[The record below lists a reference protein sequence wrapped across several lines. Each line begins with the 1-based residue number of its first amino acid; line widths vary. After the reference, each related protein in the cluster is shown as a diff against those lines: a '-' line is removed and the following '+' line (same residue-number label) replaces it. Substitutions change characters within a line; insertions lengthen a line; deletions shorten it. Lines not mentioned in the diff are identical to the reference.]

1 MKSSSELNLNTSNI
15 STSVPI
21 RSTRTS
27 RLRAAAASGS
37 ESSTPRKGN
46 RSSSVTSLVEDTKTK
61 TYRNSKIIERD
72 KLKKSPT
79 TRQNHEEKENLK
91 SSSTSCF
98 NDIGAIKSK
107 PKHSIN
113 KSTLEKEKGKNVVS
127 SLASYK
133 KDAHNYT
140 DEKKSR
146 NNLKCNPSAINGIE
160 RNGEVEQ
167 FDKFAQ
173 VEPSLCNAHKDL
185 RLNDKVTELSNV
197 KCSTVASSN
206 VENRLP
212 GLKYND
218 SNHNDSYQNVTN
230 TQMKH
235 DSDSVVPTSQEIE
248 SGGLLGVVC
257 VRKVER
263 FSELLSNLCSPY
275 EAELLFE
282 DILADNEG
290 NRDELVS
297 TL

>member
-1 MKSSSELNLNTSNI
+1 M
-15 STSVPI
+15 
-21 RSTRTS
+21 
-27 RLRAAAASGS
+27 RAAAASGS
-37 ESSTPRKGN
+37 ESSTPRKAN

-61 TYRNSKIIERD
+61 TYRNSKIIDRD
-72 KLKKSPT
+72 KLKKSPNA
-79 TRQNHEEKENLK
+79 RHNHEEKENFK
-91 SSSTSCF
+91 SASTTCF

-133 KDAHNYT
+133 KDAHNST
-140 DEKKSR
+140 DEKKPR
-146 NNLKCNPSAINGIE
+146 NNLKCNPTAINGIDPKCLIKI
-160 RNGEVEQ
+160 NGEVEH
-167 FDKFAQ
+167 FNEFAQ
-173 VEPSLCNAHKDL
+173 VEPSICNAHKDL

-206 VENRLP
+206 LENRLP
-212 GLKYND
+212 GLKYDNLIN
-218 SNHNDSYQNVTN
+218 NHNDSYQNVTN

-235 DSDSVVPTSQEIE
+235 DSVVPTSQEIE

-290 NRDELVS
+290 NGDELVS
-297 TL
+297 LL